1 MSANHGSLIDIFIR
15 HKLACNLL
23 MIMMILSG
31 LWASTRINTQLD
43 PSVEWPVILIDAN
56 WPGAS
61 AEDVEQL
68 IVIPVEQQLRAVN
81 ELVSMRSVSRTGSA
95 RFHLEFSFSA
105 DMSRNL
111 DSVNDRI
118 AQIRNL
124 PPEMETLQARRGTS
138 YENVAT
144 LLVSG
149 GHSASELLPL
159 VRRFERELYARG
171 IDRIEFNGLP
181 EEQIA
186 IQVSSAT
193 LQELGTTLDT
203 VAREIRQ
210 QSQDTPAGVVGRRQ
224 GEMPLRALEQ
234 RRDSSEFEQLPL
246 SLGRD
251 GALVRVADIARVEK
265 RPAPDQPVL
274 LREGRPT
281 VELRLY
287 RLDDADAIQVANALN
302 NWLEDTRSVLPP
314 SVELHVHEE
323 VWVLLKQQLDIISK
337 NAWSGLILVVL
348 TLLLFLNGRVGGWV
362 TAGIPVSFLF
372 ATLLYYGLFDGSI
385 NILALITFIMAL
397 GIVVDDAIVVS
408 EDAVTLHQQ
417 GFSPEDAAAGAAK
430 RMFMPV
436 ATSSLTTL
444 AAFVPLLIV
453 GGDIGAVIQTM
464 PMVLFCVIVA
474 SLVECFLVLPGHLK
488 HSLAHVNRD
497 EPERFRKWFDAHFSA
512 FRERFYRPVLRTA
525 LDNPAATLFT
535 ALGLVV
541 LSLSL
546 VISGRLAVNFVT
558 GVSLETLEANVAF
571 SMEADES
578 DRRRYMAHLEDTLQE
593 TNAAFG
599 DQNLNGH
606 VLRLHTA
613 FLEQEQKR
621 GLRYGSLRVEYAW
634 EDVYQVPPARF
645 VAAWRERVEQPPWV
659 EQLELDV
666 RGGANHGSPDLTL
679 VLRGEDITTLKQA
692 SEELQAALLSYDGVT
707 SAFDNLPYGSDQ
719 IIFSLRP
726 EGAALGLSS
735 ASVGEQLRAAYF
747 GSRVQ
752 IFNQNNTEVEVLVTL
767 PDAERDDI
775 AYLNRFP
782 VRTPGGEVVP
792 LYQVADLGKRRGIDV
807 INHHNGS
814 LAVMVSAR
822 IDSQV
827 SNTERVLASVR
838 ANELQEIQQRY
849 GLSSELDGVSLRNQQ
864 LVETL
869 MLGAILTLIFIYLIL
884 CWSFSSWLWPFAV
897 LAAIPLGLTGAI
909 VGHWIMGAEIGAM
922 SMLAFF
928 ALTGVVVND
937 SIVLVSFFRRELAA
951 GRPLREAIEEAAL
964 SRFRA
969 VILTSLTTVAG
980 LSPLMFETFSLAIY
994 MVPIAIT
1001 LCFGLAFATLLVLLV
1016 VPSLIVL
1023 IENGKSGL
1031 AGLQNRIFSIAPGR
1045 ASRPLEES

>member
-1 MSANHGSLIDIFIR
+1 MSANRGSLIDIFIR

-43 PSVEWPVILIDAN
+43 PSVEWPIILIDAT

-68 IVIPVEQQLRAVN
+68 IVVPVEQQLRAVN

-95 RFHLEFSFSA
+95 SLYLEFSFSA
-105 DMSRNL
+105 DMSRTL

-124 PPEMETLQARRGTS
+124 PPDMERLQARRGTS

-186 IQVSSAT
+186 IQVNSAT
-193 LQELGTTLDT
+193 LQELGTTLDA

-210 QSQDTPAGVVGRRQ
+210 HSQDTPAGVVGRRQ

-251 GALVRVADIARVEK
+251 GTLVRVADIARVEK

-274 LREGRPT
+274 MREGRPT

-302 NWLEDTRSVLPP
+302 DWLEDTRSALPP

-348 TLLLFLNGRVGGWV
+348 TLFLFLNGRVGGWV

-397 GIVVDDAIVVS
+397 GIVVDDAIVVA

-417 GFSPEDAAAGAAK
+417 GLSPEDAAAGAAR

-488 HSLAHVNRD
+488 HSLARID
-497 EPERFRKWFDAHFSA
+497 PQQPGRFRQWFDTRFSA
-512 FRERFYRPVLRTA
+512 FRERYYRPVLRMA
-525 LDNPAATLFT
+525 LDNPGATLFT
-535 ALGLVV
+535 ALGFVV

-546 VISGRLAVNFVT
+546 VISGRLGVNFVT
-558 GVSLETLEANVAF
+558 GMSLETLEANVAF

-578 DRRRYMAHLEDTLQE
+578 DRRRYMEHLEDTLQE

-599 DQNLNGH
+599 GENLNGH
-606 VLRLHTA
+606 VLRLNTA

-679 VLRGEDITTLKQA
+679 VLRGEDTTTLKQA

-707 SAFDNLPYGSDQ
+707 SAFDNLPYGNDQ

-726 EGAALGLSS
+726 EGTALGLSS

-782 VRTPGGEVVP
+782 VRTPAGDVVP
-792 LYQVADLGKRRGIDV
+792 LHQVADLGKRRGIDV

-838 ANELQEIQQRY
+838 TNELQEIQQRH

-864 LVETL
+864 LMETL

-897 LAAIPLGLTGAI
+897 LTAIPLGLTGAI
-909 VGHWIMGAEIGAM
+909 AGHWIMGAEIGAM

-937 SIVLVSFFRRELAA
+937 SIVLVSFFRRELAD

-969 VILTSLTTVAG
+969 VVLTSLTTVAG

-1031 AGLQNRIFSIAPGR
+1031 AGLHNRIFSIAPGR
-1045 ASRPLEES
+1045 AYKPLEES